1 LAFLRRPELFVSAKK
16 EVIHEGTHAEA
27 LPTRFHTHSLLE
39 CSSFKAIS
47 AG

>member
-1 LAFLRRPELFVSAKK
+1 LSRPGLFVSAKK
-16 EVIHEGTHAEA
+16 EVIHEGADTFA
-27 LPTRFHTHSLLE
+27 LPTRFNTHSLLE